1 MGSPVGEVGC
11 VDFCEPVSCC
21 VVGGVSGVPVGSWSE
36 GDVVEDGEVGEEVGV
51 LGGQDDSSLVC
62 GVQVV
67 LSTRVRPLR
76 VMCPVSGASSP
87 AMTSRVVVFPDPLGP
102 TSARVSPWWT

>member
-1 MGSPVGEVGC
+1 MGEVGC

-21 VVGGVSGVPVGSWSE
+21 VAGGVSGVPVGSWSE

-62 GVQVV
+62 GGPGGVV
-67 LSTRVRPLR
+67 NEGASVEGD
-76 VMCPVSGASSP
+76 VSGVGGEQSGNDLEGGC
-87 AMTSRVVVFPDPLGP
+87 FP
-102 TSARVSPWWT
+102 